1 MAGGEPLRW
10 RCWAGDYV
18 VFSPLSGHTHVLDIL
33 TGQVLTVII
42 SESPSVAELRTQ
54 ISTFL
59 EVENDERLAKTI
71 DGILS
76 RLDDA
81 GLVEPAG

>member
-1 MAGGEPLRW
+1 MAGSEPLRW
-10 RCWAGDYV
+10 RCWAGEYV
-18 VFSPLSGHTHVLDIL
+18 VFSPLSGHTHLLDIL
-33 TGQVLTVII
+33 TGQVLTLIM
-42 SESPSVAELRTQ
+42 SESPSVAELRSQ
-54 ISTFL
+54 ISIFL